1 MNTTSY
7 LLPLRCSARATA
19 SLLLFPHAGGH
30 ANFFARWQQHLPDTL
45 NLYGLQLPGRM
56 GRAGEPYDHDFSATT
71 TRIAAELAQLRP
83 STLHLFGH
91 SLGGLLAY
99 GSALQLQRQG
109 LAVQSLCLSGV
120 AAPLHQRQRHVE
132 GLSEAQV
139 MDRIMAYGGIPDELL
154 KDKELL
160 DFFLQP
166 LKADLRLLDDF
177 CHSDCWPGE
186 RLRVPMHAFCGRADR
201 LAGVVQMSAWSDLA
215 GAGFQLDT
223 FEGGHFYL
231 QAASE
236 RLCARLAHITAD
248 A

>member
-1 MNTTSY
+1 MNTAAY
-7 LLPLRCSARATA
+7 LLPLRCSSRATA
-19 SLLLFPHAGGH
+19 TLLLCPHAGGH
-30 ANFFARWQQHLPDTL
+30 ANVFARWGQQLPDTL
-45 NLYGLQLPGRM
+45 NVYGLQLPGRM
-56 GRAGEPYDHDFSATT
+56 GRSSEPFDQDFSATT
-71 TRIAAELAQLRP
+71 RRIAGELAALRAP
-83 STLHLFGH
+83 ALHLFGH

-99 GSALQLQRQG
+99 GCALQLQRQG
-109 LAVQSLCLSGV
+109 LLVQSLCLSGV
-120 AAPLHQRQRHVE
+120 AAPMHQRLRHVE

-139 MDRIMAYGGIPDELL
+139 MDRIMAYGGIPEELL

-186 RLRVPMHAFCGRADR
+186 RLRVPLHAFCGRADR
-201 LAGVVQMSAWSDLA
+201 IAGVQPMSAWSDLA

-236 RLCARLAHITAD
+236 ALCARLARIA
-248 A
+248 AA